1 MTCKQT
7 VIRTLFILAIIPL
20 FLGCSK
26 SKLVTSWVK
35 ADHGEYQLQ
44 KVLVIAVFKDPVTQA
59 IYENSFVNLLQKS
72 GVIAVA
78 GNKYHLTGPDKPSK
92 QAIDSALEK
101 SGATSL
107 LITHILS
114 ISTQTYHDPPMEDY
128 VVYGGYWDSYYGY
141 HSYVHHQIWAA
152 ETTTQKRYERME
164 VTLFDATGDTALWS
178 VRSKSVNLEDRLR
191 RDDEELEKLF
201 IEDLRKNHFLP

>member
-1 MTCKQT
+1 MICKQT
-7 VIRTLFILAIIPL
+7 VIRTLFTLAIIPL

-35 ADHGEYQLQ
+35 SDHSEYQLQ

-59 IYENSFVNLLQKS
+59 IYENSFVDLLQKS

-107 LITHILS
+107 LITQRRRR
-114 ISTQTYHDPPMEDY
+114 TGKTF
-128 VVYGGYWDSYYGY
+128 
-141 HSYVHHQIWAA
+141 HS
-152 ETTTQKRYERME
+152 
-164 VTLFDATGDTALWS
+164 
-178 VRSKSVNLEDRLR
+178 RLT
-191 RDDEELEKLF
+191 
-201 IEDLRKNHFLP
+201 